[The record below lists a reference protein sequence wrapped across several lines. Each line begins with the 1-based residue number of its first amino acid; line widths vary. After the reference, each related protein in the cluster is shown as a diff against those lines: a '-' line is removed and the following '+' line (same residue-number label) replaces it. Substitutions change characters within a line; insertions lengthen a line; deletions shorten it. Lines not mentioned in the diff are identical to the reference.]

1 MPQPYVASTN
11 PSNGASMSHHHS
23 YSQSQAQFHFQGQTA
38 LSPPPAA
45 HSLPY
50 NNYPPRSS
58 TSVTARYPPADVGS
72 ARADSIPYHSSS
84 SSRSNTPINFSQRG
98 PAANYHYNRNRSGT
112 ANSTTSSIGGGAL
125 TTTNGVSNNTPAGF
139 RAEAAGSR
147 FQSSSTRRPGD
158 PTIREQV
165 PRPNE
170 SLSQPA
176 RFADETPSSPA
187 FFAGTLPRTS
197 SLLPPPRIVGTNLAP
212 VKFNAVV
219 YDPNS
224 PPDPLTNPQPLHSR
238 GGSTGG
244 VSGVSEG
251 FRNLNRWS
259 ASTTSSRASH
269 SVEPQLPAQPPLK
282 VTTNFSRRMSV
293 DSIGILNQSLE
304 SPQATFNSP
313 RRLTKRRP
321 SAASITSAS
330 PRAASSASNRRP
342 SSPALAAPNL
352 PPIITLPS
360 LELSTASLAN
370 LTTQPLDQDQT
381 SATTDTPGSLFTGD
395 LSGDLLNQR
404 QKRDEHTDPESNAL
418 TNSQTKSASAAAK
431 LRDAMP
437 ERRGHSRSRSST
449 LQSSSDSG
457 GRTKKHPSQKAMLSK
472 ALAKANTA
480 VQLDNAQNFEGA
492 RISYIEACDLLAHVL
507 ARTTGDEDK
516 KKLEAIRRTYTS
528 RIEEL
533 DGMVHVQVQM
543 ESKALPA
550 RPESI
555 SYNGVEITTADSD
568 EEDLSPTAS
577 RKPAPDYMGAG
588 RFGGSS
594 TNLAVDSVQGPPTS
608 SFSSRSP
615 MRRNFE
621 GSLTIPQGQLMP
633 APLSPRRPAS
643 PAKPRTPDPEEVSR
657 QDFFASNDRL
667 SAESVNGHNR
677 NPSHESVSWLDPI
690 DESDGSEASSVHSRS
705 SSFGVRRKHIRA
717 ISGDTEAE
725 FDAALDAAVEA
736 AYDDGFD
743 PLDAYDEPPEEDVV
757 ANAMRRVEIAK
768 ERVRQTEREALSERE
783 AVIKA
788 AHERERQRQMSI
800 AEHDDQQVYNG
811 HFFDGS
817 DSEEDERMLEDLTR
831 DYALNNFSFNQQGS
845 KQVEATSRERKS
857 DSSGLTQRTYH
868 SSVGSSP
875 PTANTVLS
883 SVAELPN
890 YKGPPPSLPPP
901 PQALP
906 QIPSQSPGQSSVRS
920 RRLSG
925 QNAKQLKIETAKLV
939 QAAGGASTATIP
951 VKPGNFAAQSRGAM
965 SATSTKP
972 GPFSMRSPDS
982 PRRGASPAPP
992 LMAPPTPP
1000 HNPPHTEDP
1009 NDFRTGSPMSFGGPL
1024 RKNQSSSSLKSLKA
1038 RQMSVPNLESPSDL
1052 YPLAPLSQTMTN
1064 SSISRQPAMPALP
1077 TPLAASFGS
1086 KAAGGFGGMFLF
1098 DSDFHAERPQSPN
1111 SIQSPNPDIP
1121 LPLEPCPSDVMLR
1134 PFWLMRALYQT
1145 LAHPR
1150 GGYVT
1155 TRLFVPHEVW
1165 KVKGVKLRN
1174 LEDKTSQCDFLTA
1187 ALLNLARIDSN
1198 DADAVLEEMQSLEN
1212 VLEQVQQILSR
1223 KLGNEVGT
1231 QSAGAFRDREDSEPA
1246 PPVPRST
1253 SVSGKAAAFSWR
1265 RLRSKGSAANLTSAY
1280 GSKSTSGGGERI
1292 PEKEVLGVGSGTMPT
1307 LPMVPHPSSRPAKR
1321 DVHALKFDGP
1331 YAGYMQS
1338 LARLFDAAQTV
1349 DLIARQVDDP
1359 GLRHADKT
1367 QVGLELCTRHAAEF
1381 FSFYI
1386 CRFVLADLGLL
1397 LDKFVKRG
1405 TEWVLM

>member
-1 MPQPYVASTN
+1 MPQPYAASTN
-11 PSNGASMSHHHS
+11 PTNHNHGAPMSHH
-23 YSQSQAQFHFQGQTA
+23 QTA

-45 HSLPY
+45 HNLPY
-50 NNYPPRSS
+50 SYPPRS
-58 TSVTARYPPADVGS
+58 TSVTAPYPPADAGP
-72 ARADSIPYHSSS
+72 ARAEPRPPHSYGYSN
-84 SSRSNTPINFSQRG
+84 SRSTAPINFSQKG
-98 PAANYHYNRNRSGT
+98 PAANYHYNRTRSGT
-112 ANSTTSSIGGGAL
+112 VNSTASSNTSG
-125 TTTNGVSNNTPAGF
+125 TTAGL
-139 RAEAAGSR
+139 RGEIAGSR
-147 FQSSSTRRPGD
+147 LQSSTRRPGE
-158 PTIREQV
+158 PTVRDQHAK
-165 PRPNE
+165 E

-176 RFADETPSSPA
+176 APFADETPSSPS
-187 FFAGTLPRTS
+187 FFAGTLPRKS
-197 SLLPPPRIVGTNLAP
+197 SLLPPPRIVGSNFAP

-219 YDPNS
+219 YDPNA
-224 PPDPLTNPQPLHSR
+224 PPDPLTNPKPLHSR

-269 SVEPQLPAQPPLK
+269 SVDPQLSAQPPLK
-282 VTTNFSRRMSV
+282 LTTNFSRRMSV
-293 DSIGILNQSLE
+293 DSIGILNQGLE
-304 SPQATFNSP
+304 SPQSTYNSP

-352 PPIITLPS
+352 PPIISLPS
-360 LELSTASLAN
+360 LELSTASLAT
-370 LTTQPLDQDQT
+370 LTAVPPDQDRAG
-381 SATTDTPGSLFTGD
+381 ATTGTPGSLHSNDLGGATG
-395 LSGDLLNQR
+395 NPR
-404 QKRDEHTDPESNAL
+404 QERNELTDPDSSTSA
-418 TNSQTKSASAAAK
+418 TSQTKPASATAELA
-431 LRDAMP
+431 DAMP
-437 ERRGHSRSRSST
+437 DRRAHSRSRSST

-507 ARTTGDEDK
+507 SRTTGDEDK

-533 DGMVHVQVQM
+533 DGMVTVQVQV

-550 RPESI
+550 RPESN
-555 SYNGVEITTADSD
+555 SYNGIEITGADSD
-568 EEDLSPTAS
+568 EDGLSPTAT
-577 RKPAPDYMGAG
+577 RKNAPDYLGAG

-594 TNLAVDSVQGPPTS
+594 TNLGVDSVQAPTS

-621 GSLTIPQGQLMP
+621 GSLSIPQSNDGQLMP

-643 PAKPRTPDPEEVSR
+643 PAKPRTPEPEQLPR
-657 QDFFASNDRL
+657 QDFFMSNDRL
-667 SAESVNGHNR
+667 SADAADSHFHN

-690 DESDGSEASSVHSRS
+690 DESGSEVSSVHSRS

-717 ISGDTEAE
+717 VSGDTEAE

-743 PLDAYDEPPEEDVV
+743 PLDGYDELLEEEEEEDVV

-768 ERVRQTEREALSERE
+768 ERVRQTERDAQSERE
-783 AVIKA
+783 AVIQA
-788 AHERERQRQMSI
+788 AHDRERQRQQSL
-800 AEHDDQQVYNG
+800 AEHGDQQVYNG

-817 DSEEDERMLEDLTR
+817 DSDEEERMLEDLTR
-831 DYALNNFSFNQQGS
+831 DYALNNFSFNPQGA
-845 KQVEATSRERKS
+845 KQADTTSRERKS

-883 SVAELPN
+883 SVAELPIPST
-890 YKGPPPSLPPP
+890 KPAPPSLPPP

-925 QNAKQLKIETAKLV
+925 QNAKQLKIQTAKLV
-939 QAAGGASTATIP
+939 QAGGGASTATLPI
-951 VKPGNFAAQSRGAM
+951 KPGNFATQSRQVM
-965 SATSTKP
+965 SATSSKA
-972 GPFSMRSPDS
+972 GPFSMQSPDS
-982 PRRGASPAPP
+982 PRRGVSPGPP

-1024 RKNQSSSSLKSLKA
+1024 RKNQSSSSLKSLKV
-1038 RQMSVPNLESPSDL
+1038 RQMSVPNIDNGGDL

-1064 SSISRQPAMPALP
+1064 SSVSRQPAMPALP
-1077 TPLAASFGS
+1077 TPLAATFGS

-1111 SIQSPNPDIP
+1111 SVQSPNPDIP
-1121 LPLEPCPSDVMLR
+1121 MPLEPCPSDVMLR

-1174 LEDKTSQCDFLTA
+1174 LEDKSSQCDFLTA
-1187 ALLNLARIDSN
+1187 ALLNLARIDGN
-1198 DADAVLEEMQSLEN
+1198 DADAVLEEMQNLEN
-1212 VLEQVQQILSR
+1212 VLEQVQQTLSR
-1223 KLGNEVGT
+1223 KLGSEVGS

-1246 PPVPRST
+1246 LPPPRST

-1280 GSKSTSGGGERI
+1280 GNKSTSGGGERI

-1321 DVHALKFDGP
+1321 DVMSLKFDGP

-1338 LARLFDAAQTV
+1338 LARLFDAAQAV
-1349 DLIARQVDDP
+1349 DQIARQVDDP

-1386 CRFVLADLGLL
+1386 CRFVLADLGML